1 MELYYW
7 ERERERERENRARKS
22 RWKEWADEKVHGITV
37 FITLKWKQNFQN
49 QTKERVTCFP
59 VCDSCKNVPL
69 SGESYGKGAILE

>member
-7 ERERERERENRARKS
+7 ERERERERIEHEK
-22 RWKEWADEKVHGITV
+22 ADEKVHGITV